1 MYQCFPILRLPFVLL
16 ILPFALLPSPAIA
29 QKINVSNYVDK
40 IHLSNGD
47 TITGNMRELQT
58 GKLRVKT
65 LTMDD
70 VYINWVN
77 VVAIDSSKYV
87 RIEQTNGRFA
97 NGVLAK
103 STQDGSLTIVAN
115 GRDVDVEIAS
125 VSNMQPIR
133 AQESFWRRIE
143 GDAKVGVDYK
153 SASDLLLVNLAANF
167 RFREEKYETA
177 VTASW
182 NETSRAED
190 EDNNM
195 SRADLGASYTR
206 FLKKRWFWTGLAGV
220 EQNEELGIDV
230 RALFGGTAGRYL
242 VQNQTLQWEISGGLV
257 GNLEQRADSTEVE
270 SAEALLRTSLD
281 IFKHSLPVTRLTGSI
296 NVFPGLS
303 ESGRLRV
310 NTNINLRNEI
320 LQSVYWDLTFY
331 SNYDNQPAEGASEE
345 DYGLITSIGASF

>member
-1 MYQCFPILRLPFVLL
+1 
-16 ILPFALLPSPAIA
+16 
-29 QKINVSNYVDK
+29 
-40 IHLSNGD
+40 
-47 TITGNMRELQT
+47 
-58 GKLRVKT
+58 
-65 LTMDD
+65 
-70 VYINWVN
+70 
-77 VVAIDSSKYV
+77 
-87 RIEQTNGRFA
+87 
-97 NGVLAK
+97 
-103 STQDGSLTIVAN
+103 
-115 GRDVDVEIAS
+115 
-125 VSNMQPIR
+125 
-133 AQESFWRRIE
+133 
-143 GDAKVGVDYK
+143 
-153 SASDLLLVNLAANF
+153 
-167 RFREEKYETA
+167 
-177 VTASW
+177 
-182 NETSRAED
+182 
-190 EDNNM
+190 M